1 MSKGFNQSAG
11 LNMVMEKNL
20 REKEAVIKVLEE
32 KNEVLVNKS
41 EILKVNRYT

>member
-20 REKEAVIKVLEE
+20 REKEAVVKMLEE
-32 KNEVLVNKS
+32 KNGLLVNKS
-41 EILKVNRYT
+41 EILKVKKYG